1 MNSASE
7 QRRLSLRWLVP
18 GSNPQNAP
26 ATENLIN
33 LAAVIENLVFDF
45 PPSESY
51 KLVLETETV

>member
-18 GSNPQNAP
+18 GSNPQKAS

-33 LAAVIENLVFDF
+33 LAAVIENFV
-45 PPSESY
+45 Y
-51 KLVLETETV
+51 